1 MTNKKIS
8 ISFKNTTKDME
19 LYLALMQLEDK
30 SNEIKNILRNIL
42 LEKKT
47 NDK

>member
-30 SNEIKNILRNIL
+30 SNEIKTILRNIL
-42 LEKKT
+42 LGGNK